1 MLPGLNCNKKEGEGG
16 EEGEAK
22 PEENEEGDDAGTQQ
36 TKRENWTPTF
46 RKWRILEKF
55 ERES

>member
-36 TKRENWTPTF
+36 TKREN
-46 RKWRILEKF
+46 
-55 ERES
+55 